1 MHTGLPDPT
10 PSRTYDV
17 PVADT
22 LTDPLL
28 GRLIDGRYEVRE
40 RIAAGGMATVY
51 LALDKR
57 LERLVAVKVMHS
69 AFGGE
74 SDQGEFASRFRREA
88 KASARLTHPGL
99 VRVYDQGTD
108 GDISYLTMEY
118 VDGENLRTRLN
129 HEATLTVGEALA
141 MIEAILD
148 ALSAAH
154 RLGLV
159 HRDVKPENVLIDED
173 GRPKLADFGLARAVT
188 EVTSTSTGTV
198 MGTVAYLAPELVQR
212 GEADARTDV
221 YAVGIM
227 LFEALT
233 GRQPFTAAS
242 AIEVATLHVHE
253 DVPPPSTYAPW
264 LPAELDTLV
273 LTLAAREPAA
283 RPANATAALALV
295 RQTRAM
301 IDEPTLD
308 RKAEPPSGTFRLVG
322 AAGLD
327 PDVTTAFDPT
337 PTGSTIALPI
347 GLHAPLFAAV
357 EADSYDD
364 PDAVEPAHHRPRWA
378 LWVTAVLAAAL
389 LTLGLGAWWYNT
401 QGPGAYTTV
410 PPVAQKTADEAQA
423 ILRAAELDVILLSEN
438 SDDVPAGIVIRTDP
452 AAQEQIAKGAAVKLV
467 VSMGPRMESVP
478 LVVGILEGDAIK
490 QLGDEGFSV
499 GTIDRVYSDTV
510 PNGEVMSTNPV
521 ANESVRHDLPID
533 MVVSQ
538 GPQPITVPD
547 VTGKTEEEARALLEP
562 YKMVVA
568 IEMGRTLDVKK
579 GQVYLTD
586 PAPGSE
592 STRTAP
598 ITLYVSEGKP
608 QVMVPSFLYRTVAEA
623 KEMAEKL
630 GLNLDFSAQFPKIF
644 NGEPDDDKEIS
655 DQVEDVGD
663 LVEVGST
670 IHLEYKKK

>member
-1 MHTGLPDPT
+1 M
-10 PSRTYDV
+10 
-17 PVADT
+17 ADT

-57 LERLVAVKVMHS
+57 LERLVAVKVMHA

-108 GDISYLTMEY
+108 GDLSYLTMEY
-118 VDGENLRTRLN
+118 VEGENLRTRLN
-129 HEATLTVGEALA
+129 HEATLTVGESLGL
-141 MIEAILD
+141 IESLLD

-212 GEADARTDV
+212 GEADARTDI

-233 GRQPFTAAS
+233 GRQPFSAPS
-242 AIEVATLHVHE
+242 AIEVATRHVHE
-253 DVPPPSTYAPW
+253 DVPPPSMYAPW
-264 LPAELDTLV
+264 LPAEIDQLV
-273 LTLAAREPAA
+273 IALASREPSG

-308 RKAEPPSGTFRLVG
+308 RKADPPSGTFRIVDDD
-322 AAGLD
+322 A
-327 PDVTTAFDPT
+327 TAVFDPT

-347 GLHAPLFAAV
+347 GLNEPLFAPV
-357 EADSYDD
+357 EAELIDD
-364 PDAVEPAHHRPRWA
+364 PDAIDPVHHRPRWTLWAVAIVAA
-378 LWVTAVLAAAL
+378 LL

-401 QGPGAYTTV
+401 QGPGAYTVV
-410 PPVAQKTADEAQA
+410 PSVTNQTADEAKAILSAANLQA
-423 ILRAAELDVILLSEN
+423 IVLSDY
-438 SDDVPAGIVIRTDP
+438 SDEVPAGIVIRTVPD
-452 AAQEQIAKGAAVKLV
+452 AQEQIAKGDAVKLV
-467 VSMGPRMESVP
+467 VSQGPRMETVP
-478 LVVGILEGDAIK
+478 DVVGISDGDATDTLAK
-490 QLGDEGFSV
+490 SGFSV
-499 GTIDRVYSDTV
+499 GNTDKVYSDTV
-510 PNGEVMSTNPV
+510 PSGEVMSTNPV
-521 ANESVRHDLPID
+521 AGESVRHDLPID
-533 MVVSQ
+533 LVVSQ
-538 GPQPITVPD
+538 GPQPVTIPD
-547 VTGKTEEEARALLEP
+547 LIGLTEDAAKKTLEADA
-562 YKMVVA
+562 MVVTV
-568 IEMGRTLDVKK
+568 EYDRTLDVDK
-579 GQVYLTD
+579 GEVFKTD
-586 PAPGSE
+586 PAAGSE
-592 STRTAP
+592 STRTAR
-598 ITLYVSEGKP
+598 ITIYVSEGKP
-608 QVMVPSFLYRTVAEA
+608 LVQVPNFIQLTVAQA
-623 KEMAEKL
+623 KQQASDLGVKL
-630 GLNLDFSAQFPKIF
+630 SITARFGTIIEGDLSDNKI
-644 NGEPDDDKEIS
+644 IS
-655 DQVEDVGD
+655 DQLETVGTQVEQ
-663 LVEVGST
+663 GST
-670 IHLEYKKK
+670 IHLTYKR

>member
-1 MHTGLPDPT
+1 M
-10 PSRTYDV
+10 
-17 PVADT
+17 AET

-57 LERLVAVKVMHS
+57 LERLVAVKVMH
-69 AFGGE
+69 ATFGTD

-108 GDISYLTMEY
+108 GDLSYLTMEY

-129 HEATLTVGEALA
+129 HEATLTVGESLG

-212 GEADARTDV
+212 GEADARTDI

-233 GRQPFTAAS
+233 GRQPFTAPS
-242 AIEVATLHVHE
+242 AIEVATRHVHE

-264 LPAELDTLV
+264 LPAELDLLV
-273 LTLAAREPAA
+273 VSLAAREPSG
-283 RPANATAALALV
+283 RPANATSALAMV

-308 RKAEPPSGTFRLVG
+308 RKADPPSGALRLVDDD
-322 AAGLD
+322 A
-327 PDVTTAFDPT
+327 TAVFDPT

-347 GLHAPLFAAV
+347 GLNEPLFAPV
-357 EADSYDD
+357 EAELLDD
-364 PDAVEPAHHRPRWA
+364 PDAVEPAHSRPRWT
-378 LWVTAVLAAAL
+378 LWAVA
-389 LTLGLGAWWYNT
+389 
-401 QGPGAYTTV
+401 
-410 PPVAQKTADEAQA
+410 
-423 ILRAAELDVILLSEN
+423 VI
-438 SDDVPAGIVIRTDP
+438 
-452 AAQEQIAKGAAVKLV
+452 
-467 VSMGPRMESVP
+467 
-478 LVVGILEGDAIK
+478 
-490 QLGDEGFSV
+490 
-499 GTIDRVYSDTV
+499 
-510 PNGEVMSTNPV
+510 
-521 ANESVRHDLPID
+521 
-533 MVVSQ
+533 
-538 GPQPITVPD
+538 
-547 VTGKTEEEARALLEP
+547 
-562 YKMVVA
+562 
-568 IEMGRTLDVKK
+568 
-579 GQVYLTD
+579 
-586 PAPGSE
+586 
-592 STRTAP
+592 
-598 ITLYVSEGKP
+598 
-608 QVMVPSFLYRTVAEA
+608 
-623 KEMAEKL
+623 
-630 GLNLDFSAQFPKIF
+630 
-644 NGEPDDDKEIS
+644 
-655 DQVEDVGD
+655 
-663 LVEVGST
+663 
-670 IHLEYKKK
+670 